1 MSLPKPKKMQTYNDE
16 NNYEIDEMHQVGT
29 DGRRPVRVA
38 DLVVIT
44 EETLG
49 RIETERRKGTWSV

>member
-1 MSLPKPKKMQTYNDE
+1 MQTYNDE
-16 NNYEIDEMHQVGT
+16 NSYEIDEMHQVGT

-49 RIETERRKGTWSV
+49 SSETERRKGTWSV